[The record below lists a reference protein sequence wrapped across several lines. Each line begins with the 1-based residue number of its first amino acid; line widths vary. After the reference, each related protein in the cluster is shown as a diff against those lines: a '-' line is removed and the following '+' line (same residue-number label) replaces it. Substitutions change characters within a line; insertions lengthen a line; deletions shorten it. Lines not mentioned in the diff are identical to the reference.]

1 MGEEDQYYIL
11 KNHEAIID
19 GKQFDDVQ
27 KILKDRC
34 SARTKFGFNATK
46 EISNK
51 LITEKSKINI
61 EDKNVILDFVN
72 TRRFFSYERDENGK
86 LNKVLRNGLRI
97 RVECGNI
104 ENNWL
109 QN

>member
-1 MGEEDQYYIL
+1 MFDKEVFCALVDYVIVGGYDENGIEDPYIIRFIL
-11 KNHEAIID
+11 KP
-19 GKQFDDVQ
+19 
-27 KILKDRC
+27 
-34 SARTKFGFNATK
+34 KFGFNATK

-72 TRRFFSYERDENGK
+72 TRRFFYYERDGNGK
-86 LNKVLRNGLRI
+86 LSKVLRNGLRI
-97 RVECGNI
+97 RIECGNI